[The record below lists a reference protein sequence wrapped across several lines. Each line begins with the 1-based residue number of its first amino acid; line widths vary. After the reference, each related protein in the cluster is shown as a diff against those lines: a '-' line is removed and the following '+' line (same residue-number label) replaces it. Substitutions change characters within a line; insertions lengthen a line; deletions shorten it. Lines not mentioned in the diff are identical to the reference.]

1 MKKEKN
7 RVNKKQKLYIIIAS
21 SLAIIVIVTSGI
33 LWLRQQNK
41 LAAIK

>member
-1 MKKEKN
+1 MKKREKN

-33 LWLRQQNK
+33 YGWFK
-41 LAAIK
+41 VAK